1 MKINYFADTKT
12 VRTVGGKGG
21 SGCISFLQL
30 WCNERAGPDGGDGG
44 NGGHIIFEASK
55 DVKNLNH
62 ISSSIY
68 GEDGQCGRP
77 KECNGKNANHTVV
90 KVPVGTVIRNK
101 QGFIIGDLDRERLMF
116 VASRGGVGGKGN
128 RFFTTEKQNSP
139 RVCEHGPPGE
149 DMVYILE
156 MRSMADI
163 GLIGFP
169 NAGKSTLLNA
179 ISRARSKVAP
189 YAFSTLHPHIGMV
202 QYSDYFQLAIADMP
216 GIIPGAHCSK
226 GLGLQFLK
234 HVERC
239 SALVYVLDASAEA
252 PWLHYESLVYELK
265 KFNKMLAKYPKIVV
279 ANKIDHEN
287 AKKNLVELKR
297 RVDENILAISAQD
310 GTNLESFLYNL
321 RLIYEKEKKVE
332 KF

>member
-1 MKINYFADTKT
+1 M
-12 VRTVGGKGG
+12 
-21 SGCISFLQL
+21 QL

-62 ISSSIY
+62 VSTSIS
-68 GEDGQCGRP
+68 GEDGECGKP
-77 KECNGKNANHTVV
+77 KECNGKNANHTVI

-101 QGFIIGDLDRERLMF
+101 KGFVIGDLNRERLMF

-128 RFFTTEKQNSP
+128 RFFTTERQNSP
-139 RVCEHGPPGE
+139 KICEHGPPGE
-149 DMVYILE
+149 DVTYILE
-156 MRSMADI
+156 LRSMADI

-179 ISRARSKVAP
+179 ISRSRSKVAP
-189 YAFSTLHPHIGMV
+189 YAFSTIQPHIGMV
-202 QYSDYFQLAIADMP
+202 QYADYFQLAIADLP

-239 SALVYVLDASAEA
+239 SALVYLLDASAES
-252 PWLHYESLVYELK
+252 PWLHYESLIYEMG
-265 KFNKMLAKYPKIVV
+265 KFNKQLPMFPKIVV
-279 ANKIDHEN
+279 ANKIDQAN
-287 AKKNLVELKR
+287 ARKNFMELKKR
-297 RVDENILAISAQD
+297 IGENVIAISARD
-310 GTNLESFLYNL
+310 GTNLETFLYNL
-321 RLIYEKEKKVE
+321 RHIYEKNKSVL
-332 KF
+332 